1 MYNLIITSFKGSTIT
16 VGITGVP
23 CVITGEVFDGICTAS
38 GPYGATG
45 NSGVIGLRLA
55 NGNKVYIPADL
66 IAFFY

>member
-1 MYNLIITSFKGSTIT
+1 MFNLIITSFKGSTIT

-23 CVITGEVFDGICTAS
+23 CVITGEVFDGICGTNS
-38 GPYGATG
+38 GYGG
-45 NSGVIGLRLA
+45 NGTSGVIGLRLA